1 MPALLEIKDLS
12 LCLRGNEK
20 QVLLEGVSF
29 QLNKGRVLGI
39 VGESGSGKSLTAL
52 SIISLLPENIR
63 IFRGEVLFHEDDK
76 TTSLLLLGNKEIRR
90 YRGRKIGMI
99 FQEPMTSLNPSMRC
113 GRQIEEGIRAHS
125 KTGKTVLRKKVLN
138 LLKEVQFPYPEEICH
153 KYPHQL
159 SGGQRQ
165 RLMIAIA
172 LCSDPEIIIA
182 DEPTTAL
189 DVTVQKNIID
199 LLLNLRKQRN
209 LSVIFISHD
218 LRLISRIADDILVMR
233 KGKVIEAGPV
243 NRIFHHPETTYSK
256 ALIACQPPLNHR
268 PARLMTIQDIENG
281 NEIHVSIPGTQIPF
295 VSPDQQPLLS
305 IRNLVVHYSIP
316 GGMFTGGGKKLMAVS
331 RVSFDVYKAETLGLV
346 GESGCGKTTIGKA
359 ILKLIRFNEG
369 EIYYKGIN
377 TKLLNY
383 KELSMFR
390 KNVQVVFQDPFSS
403 LNPKYTVLK
412 MLDESVRFH
421 FPGLDHQKRIERI
434 TGLLIKVGLSESDLY
449 KYPHQFSG
457 GQRQRI
463 SIARALSTEPEFL
476 ILDESVSSLDVSVQ
490 AQVLNLLNDLKDSLG
505 LTYIFISHDL
515 AVVNYMATRV
525 VVMYEGRIEET
536 GKPDQ
541 IFKSPSSRYTRTLI
555 ESIPGYQ
562 NSI

>member
-1 MPALLEIKDLS
+1 MSVILEIKDLTLS
-12 LCLRGNEK
+12 LQGFEHQILADSI
-20 QVLLEGVSF
+20 SF
-29 QLNKGRVLGI
+29 QLNKGRILGI

-52 SIISLLPENIR
+52 SIISLLPENIK
-63 IFRGEVLFHEDDK
+63 IKRGKILYHAEDSVTD
-76 TTSLLLLGNKEIRR
+76 LLCLDEKDIRL

-113 GRQIEEGIRAHS
+113 GKQVEEGIRAHFEIN
-125 KTGKTVLRKKVLN
+125 KNDLRKKVFN
-138 LLKEVQFPYPEEICH
+138 LFREVQFPRPDEIYH

-199 LLLNLRKQRN
+199 LLLSLRTKRK

-218 LRLISRIADDILVMR
+218 LRLISSIADDVLVMQ
-233 KGKVIEAGPV
+233 KGKIIEKGLM
-243 NRIFHHPETTYSK
+243 NQIFSYPETPYSK
-256 ALIACQPPLNHR
+256 GLIACQPPLNYK
-268 PARLMTIQDIENG
+268 PSRLLTIQDFENG
-281 NEIHVSIPGTQIPF
+281 NMFTVSEPALEIPDVPANGKPF
-295 VSPDQQPLLS
+295 LS
-305 IRNLVVHYSIP
+305 IKNLVVNYSIP
-316 GGMFTGGGKKLMAVS
+316 GGLFSGGKKKFRAVS
-331 RVSFDVYKAETLGLV
+331 SVSFDVFKGETLGLV

-359 ILKLIRFNEG
+359 ILKLIKFNEG
-369 EIYYKGIN
+369 DIFYKGIN
-377 TKLLNY
+377 TKVLDHKQLRA
-383 KELSMFR
+383 FR

-403 LNPKYTVLK
+403 LNPRQTVLK
-412 MLDESVRFH
+412 MLDESVKFH
-421 FPGLDHQKRIERI
+421 FPGLNYYQRIERI
-434 TGLLIKVGLSESDLY
+434 SELLKKVGLAESDLQ

-463 SIARALSTEPEFL
+463 SIARALTPEPEFL

-490 AQVLNLLNDLKDSLG
+490 AQVLNLLNDLKVTLG

-515 AVVNYMATRV
+515 AVVNYMATRII
-525 VVMYEGRIEET
+525 VMYAGQIEET
-536 GKPDQ
+536 GMPDQ
-541 IFKSPSSRYTRTLI
+541 VFKSPSSEYTRVLI
-555 ESIPGYQ
+555 ESMPGYQ